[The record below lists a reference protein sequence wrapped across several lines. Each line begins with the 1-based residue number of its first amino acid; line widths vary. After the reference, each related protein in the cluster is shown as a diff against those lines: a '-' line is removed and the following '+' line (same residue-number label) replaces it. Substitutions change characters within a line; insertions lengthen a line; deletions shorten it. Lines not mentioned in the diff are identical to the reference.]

1 MRDGALLLQRD
12 SDVEPMRLEPR
23 AEGAFRFRGMTVR
36 FERDRERIVALV
48 VVDAGRVRGI
58 RFVRRDGESTEERRG
73 R

>member
-12 SDVEPMRLEPR
+12 SDAEPMRLEPR

-36 FERDRERIVALV
+36 FERDSERIVAL

-58 RFVRRDGESTEERRG
+58 RFVRRDGELTEERRG